1 MLFCLYFPSV
11 ILSAIII
18 SDYVIWKIKKKIV
31 KYPIQLQQIKK
42 VALSDFFDLM
52 EYIVIAEYKN
62 VTGKEEL

>member
-1 MLFCLYFPSV
+1 MFVFPISYTG
-11 ILSAIII
+11 AIII

>member
-1 MLFCLYFPSV
+1 MLFGKL
-11 ILSAIII
+11 
-18 SDYVIWKIKKKIV
+18 KKKIV